1 MSLRV
6 LLHSPYRETVL
17 HMHDIRKQ
25 KREQAQAR
33 AQAQQPPCS
42 APVLWLGDSILH
54 DLVGT
59 GELGWRYVS
68 ARFPSTNLGI
78 CGETAELCRQRVVGV
93 LEGSATRSGHASPR
107 AVVLMTGTNNLANDT
122 AADVVS
128 KVLSVVSELGERH
141 AHLDV
146 AARPAVLVLG
156 LFAGR
161 GCKKA
166 RRSIVSEVNAQLR
179 AAAADGRGW
188 LHFLDTEAALRS
200 IEPCAAAAACAPGGP
215 RPSSQAARGTDR
227 RGGGAGGGAEAQ
239 ADPGVPLE
247 AMADPVHLNELG
259 CHRLAMAVD
268 ARLVEI
274 LGAPSSAQ

>member
-1 MSLRV
+1 MHASHVESLCKPSLDAELHTLCEYLRGVGCILPSKLPASAGRPPKRSELLRALCAVKGVSLRV

-17 HMHDIRKQ
+17 HMHAMRKQ

-141 AHLDV
+141 KWSNDGDHSV
-146 AARPAVLVLG
+146 
-156 LFAGR
+156 
-161 GCKKA
+161 
-166 RRSIVSEVNAQLR
+166 R
-179 AAAADGRGW
+179 AY
-188 LHFLDTEAALRS
+188 
-200 IEPCAAAAACAPGGP
+200 
-215 RPSSQAARGTDR
+215 
-227 RGGGAGGGAEAQ
+227 
-239 ADPGVPLE
+239 GV
-247 AMADPVHLNELG
+247 
-259 CHRLAMAVD
+259 
-268 ARLVEI
+268 
-274 LGAPSSAQ
+274 